1 MKRLA
6 ILWLTLLGAC
16 WLTRAVVSALFFER
30 AVQGAAALVLLT
42 VVPIAQA
49 LVIVWITRPG
59 PPPDP
64 HP

>member
-30 AVQGAAALVLLT
+30 AVQGAAALVLLA

-49 LVIVWITRPG
+49 LVIVWVTRPG
-59 PPPDP
+59 PPDP